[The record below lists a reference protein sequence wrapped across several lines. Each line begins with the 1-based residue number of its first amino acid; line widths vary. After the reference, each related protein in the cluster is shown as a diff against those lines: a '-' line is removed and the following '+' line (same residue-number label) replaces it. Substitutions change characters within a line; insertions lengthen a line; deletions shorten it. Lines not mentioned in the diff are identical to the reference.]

1 MKYATALLVALLGA
15 IFFAT
20 PASAQTTV
28 ECVSHDGNYA
38 ECRAPLDAPQLVYQ
52 ISSAPCIVNRTW
64 GFNRRTGYIWVSQGC
79 SGVFGDPGGY
89 HHGRSDTYDPG
100 ARHYDHRGRDGGA
113 IAGAVLGAL
122 LIGAIE
128 SGSHTTSNR
137 HPRPYDGCHGNGC
150 LVDNPDRPQNGGYDG
165 CHGSGC
171 LVDNPDRRPDSAD
184 LSTGGIERCA
194 DAAVERA
201 RSAGRNPRIGRIID
215 QYPDSDGYHV
225 EGEVNVVTQGG
236 SGTMKF
242 LCVWNGRRANVM
254 LGSGL

>member
-1 MKYATALLVALLGA
+1 MKYAAALLAALLA
-15 IFFAT
+15 MLFFAT
-20 PASAQTTV
+20 PAAAQTTV
-28 ECVSHDGNYA
+28 ECESHNGAYA

-52 ISSAPCIVNRTW
+52 SSSAPCIVNRTW

-79 SGVFGDPGGY
+79 SGVFADPGGY
-89 HHGRSDTYDPG
+89 HHGKTDTHDQG

-137 HPRPYDGCHGNGC
+137 HPKSYDGCHGNGC
-150 LVDNPDRPQNGGYDG
+150 LVDNPDRPQEGYDG

-171 LVDNPDRRPDSAD
+171 LVDNPDRRSTSAD
-184 LSTGGIERCA
+184 LSQDGIERCA

-201 RSAGRNPRIGRIID
+201 SSIGRNARIGRIID
-215 QYPDSDGYHV
+215 QYPDGDGYHV
-225 EGEVNVVTQGG
+225 EGEVTVSRPEGG
-236 SGTMKF
+236 GTVNF
-242 LCVWNGRRANVM
+242 LCIWNGRRANVM

>member
-1 MKYATALLVALLGA
+1 MKYAAALLVALVATL
-15 IFFAT
+15 FFAT

-28 ECVSHDGNYA
+28 ECVSHNRQYA

-64 GFNRRTGYIWVSQGC
+64 GFNRRTGYVWVSEGC
-79 SGVFGDPGGY
+79 AGVFADPGGY
-89 HHGRSDTYDPG
+89 HHGRANTHDEG
-100 ARHYDHRGRDGGA
+100 ARHYDPHGHDGGA

-122 LIGAIE
+122 LVGAIE
-128 SGSHTTSNR
+128 SGSHSTSNR
-137 HPRPYDGCHGNGC
+137 HPQPYDECHGNGC
-150 LVDNPDRPQNGGYDG
+150 LVDNPDRPRDGYDG

-171 LVDNPDRRPDSAD
+171 LVDNPDRQSASTD

-201 RSAGRNPRIGRIID
+201 RSVGRNPRIGRIID

-225 EGEVNVVTQGG
+225 EGEVIVSG
-236 SGTMKF
+236 SSVGTMKF